1 MFIVV
6 VGTTFQKCGLTARQQ
21 LSGLRV
27 VSGVVSGYQA
37 ISCPFQ
43 CVVRSVLWCLVL
55 PVFFWQ
61 MLSLCSK
68 HAVTMTGQK
77 SNMH

>member
-6 VGTTFQKCGLTARQQ
+6 VGTTFQKCGLTAGQQ
-21 LSGLRV
+21 RSSLRV
-27 VSGVVSGYQA
+27 VSEMVSGYQA

-55 PVFFWQ
+55 PAFFLANVVIVFQ
-61 MLSLCSK
+61 TC
-68 HAVTMTGQK
+68 GD
-77 SNMH
+77 NDRPE